1 MKKLSSISI
10 FSVFVVLSGVDQAI
24 AQFVDTQPIKDLPGV
39 AGHPLPH
46 PMTNTAGLLAQ
57 TEPPP
62 VPIGAVTLINNTV
75 TIRLINQTG
84 AVITYE
90 VIGDTQIRTL
100 AGNAEATLQN
110 LTVPITVTFRRQDS
124 GLLQASLSP
133 NSPAGVLELT
143 LSATTELAADRTVLN
158 VGDNGEV
165 FLN

>member
-10 FSVFVVLSGVDQAI
+10 FSVFVVLSGVAQAI

-39 AGHPLPH
+39 AGH